1 LFLYIIQVLSNSV
14 ANGLIFYKKYN
25 IPGLNDCDPTSEFC
39 QRFNDFFDALNRKFG
54 AEGLRVNGKD
64 YEVKINILLCSY
76 KN

>member
-1 LFLYIIQVLSNSV
+1 MFLYIIQVLSNSV

-39 QRFNDFFDALNRKFG
+39 QRFNDCFDALNRKFG